1 MRGLSIVTH
10 IFRCTICLGL
20 EFFFKFGVV
29 LPGVLVDI
37 FVSIEQTYFWTLWND
52 TQWAKVLKD
61 VLFFKEIFFD
71 DIWKIGANRESSFW
85 WFKIE
90 KGFLN
95 ENLEFMNFTHYV
107 KNIFFVQKAHFWRE
121 KLKILSIY

>member
-20 EFFFKFGVV
+20 EFFFKFGLV

-71 DIWKIGANRESSFW
+71 DI
-85 WFKIE
+85 
-90 KGFLN
+90 
-95 ENLEFMNFTHYV
+95 
-107 KNIFFVQKAHFWRE
+107 
-121 KLKILSIY
+121 

>member
-1 MRGLSIVTH
+1 MYNL
-10 IFRCTICLGL
+10 FRPGI
-20 EFFFKFGVV
+20 FFKLGVV

-95 ENLEFMNFTHYV
+95 ENLEFMNFTHHV